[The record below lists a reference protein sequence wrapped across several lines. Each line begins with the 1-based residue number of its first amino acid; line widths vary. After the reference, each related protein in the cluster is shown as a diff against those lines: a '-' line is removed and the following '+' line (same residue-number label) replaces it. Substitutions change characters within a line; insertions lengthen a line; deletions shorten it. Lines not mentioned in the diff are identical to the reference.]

1 MGAETLEG
9 QSAAVRG
16 VKDLHGAPVMAS
28 DLRASA
34 ALIIAGLAAEGE
46 TWVQNMPLG
55 SWIDRFEL
63 KLQSLGAEVERLQK

>member
-1 MGAETLEG
+1 MHIPELLRMGAEISLEG
-9 QSAAVRG
+9 PSAIVRG

-46 TWVQNMPLG
+46 TWVQRIYP
-55 SWIDRFEL
+55 
-63 KLQSLGAEVERLQK
+63 